1 MEEIVR
7 LADTLVLIPD
17 GETAA
22 AVPLAEIT
30 SRLDLW
36 PLTGRYEAGSVINVV
51 VSQYDEHDQLS
62 ELSFREG
69 KFVVP
74 RLDLPIGK
82 NLRKRIRKRDV
93 SISTQNPENIGILNI
108 CMVKFKKSATKNLR

>member
-1 MEEIVR
+1 MKEIVR
-7 LADTLVLIPD
+7 LADTRVLIPD

-22 AVPLAEIT
+22 AGPLEEIT
-30 SRLDLW
+30 SRLDLR
-36 PLTGRYEAGSVINVV
+36 PLNGRYEAGSVINVV

-82 NLRKRIRKRDV
+82 NLMTRIRKRDV
-93 SISTQNPENIGILNI
+93 LISTQNPENISINNI
-108 CMVKFKKSATKNLR
+108 CTVKSKK